1 MDQQPRPE
9 PQFHT
14 LEAPLLPLRGMI
26 VFPHTVTPLEVGR
39 PRSVQALEAAIMG
52 DRRIVLA
59 AQKDADVQ
67 EPSPDDIY
75 TVGTLCEVKQVL
87 KLPEGQLR
95 VLIEGKSRVEIE
107 EIVREE
113 PYYQAVVSPVQE
125 PEEPLTPQY
134 VEALMRTVR
143 RSFEQYAKLGKK
155 HPEEFVQS
163 IVSIDDPERL
173 LNTIASQLPVDLSEK
188 QALLELPGLADR
200 MEHLSALLAGER
212 EVLELEKRI
221 HARVRRRM
229 EKSQREYYLREQMK
243 AIQQELGEADER
255 QAEAEEFRR
264 KIKEAGLSGEVE
276 KKALHEVKR
285 LEKMPPLS
293 AEAVVVRNYLD
304 WLVSIPWNKRT
315 DDGRDIEAARAVLD
329 EDHYGLEKV
338 KERILEYLAVR
349 QLTDG
354 MKGPILCLVG
364 PPGVGK
370 TSLGRS
376 VARALGRNFVRI
388 SLGGVRD
395 EAEIRGHRRTYI
407 GSMPGRIVQ
416 ALRRAGSRNPVL
428 LLDEIDKMSADFRG
442 DPAAALLEVLDPEQ
456 NHAFSDHYLE
466 VPVDLSEVLFLTTA
480 NAVWQIPRPLLDR
493 MEVISVPGYTEEEK
507 AAIARRHLLPKQMKA
522 HGLEPD
528 QLHVSDNAVLRVIRE
543 YTREAGVRALERQ
556 LAALC
561 RKAAREVVTGGRV
574 PVRIARDAIP
584 RHLGP
589 PRYVTSRKEGEDRVG
604 LAHGLAYTE
613 FGGDIL
619 SFEVTVVPGKGQLT
633 LTGKLGEV
641 MRESA
646 QAGFS
651 YIRSRARE
659 LGLDPMFHESVDIH
673 MHVPEGATPKD
684 GPSAGITIAVA
695 LASALTGRP
704 VRHDVAMTGEI
715 TLRGRVLPV
724 GGVKEKVLAAHRA
737 GTEII
742 VLPRENAKDL
752 EEIPTHIRRQ
762 LDLRLVEH
770 MDEVLG
776 LALRPAAVPGPG
788 LRDEAAAAMENVGSA
803 DRDTMDDVAA
813 VGSGGDPDPDAS
825 TDELP
830 EPVQAPVPAPHI
842 SESPAIEQGLLP
854 GGLADWES
862 GP

>member
-1 MDQQPRPE
+1 MLDEQPRNE
-9 PQFHT
+9 TQFHT
-14 LEAPLLPLRGMI
+14 QEAPLLPLRGMLI
-26 VFPHTVTPLEVGR
+26 FPHTVTPLEVGR
-39 PRSVQALEAAIMG
+39 PRSIQALEAAVMG

-59 AQKDADVQ
+59 AQKDAEIQ
-67 EPSPDDIY
+67 EPAPDDIY
-75 TVGTLCEVKQVL
+75 DVGTLCEVKQVL

-95 VLIEGKSRVEIE
+95 VLIEGKARVEVQQ
-107 EIVREE
+107 IVREE
-113 PYYQAVVSPVQE
+113 PFYQAVFRLVDQQDDDVSA
-125 PEEPLTPQY
+125 PQL
-134 VEALMRTVR
+134 EALMRTVR
-143 RSFEQYAKLGKK
+143 HLFEQYARLGKK
-155 HPEEFVQS
+155 HSEELVRS
-163 IVSIDDPERL
+163 IVDIEEPERL
-173 LNTIASQLPVDLSEK
+173 LNTIASHLHVDLREK
-188 QALLELPGLADR
+188 QTLLELPGLAER
-200 MEHLSALLAGER
+200 LEHLAVLLAGER
-212 EVLELEKRI
+212 EILELEKRI
-221 HARVRRRM
+221 HVRVRRQM

-243 AIQQELGEADER
+243 AIQQELGEGDER
-255 QAEAEEFRR
+255 QAEADEYRR
-264 KIKEAGLSGEVE
+264 KIKAAKMPAEAR
-276 KKALHEVKR
+276 KKALHEVNR
-285 LEKMPPLS
+285 LEKMPPMA

-304 WLVSIPWNKRT
+304 WLVSLPWSKRT
-315 DDGRDIEAARAVLD
+315 TDREDIEAAQAVLD

-376 VARALGRNFVRI
+376 VARALDRRFVRI

-416 ALRRAGSRNPVL
+416 AMRQAGTVNPVV

-456 NHAFSDHYLE
+456 NNAFSDHYLE
-466 VPVDLSEVLFLTTA
+466 VPIDLSEVLFLTTA
-480 NAVWQIPRPLLDR
+480 NVLWQIPRPLLDR
-493 MEVISVPGYTEEEK
+493 MEVISLPGYTEEEK

-522 HGLEPD
+522 HGLEPE
-528 QLHVSDNAVLRVIRE
+528 QLSVSDNAILRIIRG
-543 YTREAGVRALERQ
+543 YTREAGVRGLERS

-561 RKAAREVVTGGRV
+561 RKAAREIVSGRRTTVRVTQGSV
-574 PVRIARDAIP
+574 AN
-584 RHLGP
+584 HLGP
-589 PRYVTSRKEGEDRVG
+589 PRYLESRKEQEDRVG

-651 YIRSRARE
+651 YIRSRAE
-659 LGLDPMFHESVDIH
+659 QLGLDPMFHEKVDIH

-724 GGVKEKVLAAHRA
+724 GGIKEKVLAAHRVGA
-737 GTEII
+737 HTI
-742 VLPRENAKDL
+742 VMPRENEKDL
-752 EEIPTHIRRQ
+752 EEIPANIWRQ
-762 LDLRLVEH
+762 LDIHFVDH
-770 MDEVLG
+770 MDEVLA
-776 LALRPAAVPGPG
+776 LALAPAAAGGRIVH
-788 LRDEAAAAMENVGSA
+788 DEAAAATEAEELDA
-803 DRDTMDDVAA
+803 DVVQDVERDI
-813 VGSGGDPDPDAS
+813 DPLS
-825 TDELP
+825 
-830 EPVQAPVPAPHI
+830 EPLETPVPAP
-842 SESPAIEQGLLP
+842 EPLEGPPAAGWE
-854 GGLADWES
+854 GG
-862 GP
+862 P